1 MLRAVPFSMWF
12 NVLEQGVNRAE
23 GFPSSA
29 INMATQP
36 ELDDLKGSRRCDYLD
51 TK

>member
-12 NVLEQGVNRAE
+12 NVLEHGANRAE
-23 GFPSSA
+23 GFQSSA
-29 INMATQP
+29 INIATQP
-36 ELDDLKGSRRCDYLD
+36 ELGDLKGSRCCDYLD